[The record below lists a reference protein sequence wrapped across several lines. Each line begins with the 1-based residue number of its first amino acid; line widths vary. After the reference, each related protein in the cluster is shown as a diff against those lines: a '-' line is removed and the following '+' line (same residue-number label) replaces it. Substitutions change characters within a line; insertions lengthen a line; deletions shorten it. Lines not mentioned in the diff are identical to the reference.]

1 MAITIENRM
10 AEIDLS
16 ENFSFK
22 EGDLLL
28 IETFQFTPYSDTG
41 GEEPT
46 YHSAIVLR
54 VEVDEVNDN
63 WIHYHVHTSPD
74 SQITTVHFDE
84 GYDEWYLNYEFDVCV
99 TTSVQRVN
107 EDKLSRHRLM
117 ETYEGQQSVP
127 RYILGHSINPY
138 KELPS
143 VLTFDAKQGQT
154 NE

>member
-1 MAITIENRM
+1 MADTNTNI
-10 AEIDLS
+10 
-16 ENFSFK
+16 NFSFK

-28 IETFQFTPYSDTG
+28 IETFQFTQYSDTG
-41 GEEPT
+41 DEEPS
-46 YHSAIVLR
+46 YHSALVLR
-54 VEVDEVNDN
+54 VEVDDVNDN
-63 WIHYHVHTSPD
+63 WIHYHVHTGPD

-99 TTSVQRVN
+99 TTSVQKIN
-107 EDKLSRHRLM
+107 EDELSRRRLM
-117 ETYEGQQSVP
+117 ETYTGQQSVP

-138 KELPS
+138 KPLPS